1 MLIMKAVNG
10 VSVAFV
16 YERWSCHFTFSPKF
30 AVSSVFAWVPVEVG
44 DRLSREKVRKK
55 LKFSCQNALLENCYA
70 YRVHLLNF
78 RSSCGI
84 FSLFGS

>member
-1 MLIMKAVNG
+1 MMLIMKAVNG

-44 DRLSREKVRKK
+44 DRLSREKVRKETKILLPKRITRK
-55 LKFSCQNALLENCYA
+55 LLCIQ
-70 YRVHLLNF
+70 
-78 RSSCGI
+78 G
-84 FSLFGS
+84 SLT